1 MNSEA
6 KVFVPRFIRNFLIY
20 KNAKSEDNLDE
31 MHGDTFTGPAD
42 GNKEELV
49 GTKTDNNDSVK
60 KDDTIKAETFK
71 DDDEPT
77 TDRVELDVDT
87 GKKSSHPSPLPA
99 AVQTPREGA
108 PLETLNIRLPQLM
121 TVKSSEWDYQFIF
134 FLFFLPFG
142 FVLVF
147 EGASVGLG
155 VVTSTISSVSSSSTF
170 KIMGC
175 FVFTLFTVL
184 SSWVP

>member
-1 MNSEA
+1 
-6 KVFVPRFIRNFLIY
+6 
-20 KNAKSEDNLDE
+20 

-108 PLETLNIRLPQLM
+108 PLETLNTSL
-121 TVKSSEWDYQFIF
+121 SSE
-134 FLFFLPFG
+134 LP
-142 FVLVF
+142 
-147 EGASVGLG
+147 AS
-155 VVTSTISSVSSSSTF
+155 
-170 KIMGC
+170 
-175 FVFTLFTVL
+175 
-184 SSWVP
+184 